1 MPRFSLVHS
10 IGCSGF
16 KPEIRQLA
24 FVAATVTLFVA
35 FPMTAVPAQEESPF
49 PSAGEAADSDPA
61 DNAAAS
67 GDATAPTITVTRSAC
82 KELVSHVPDDDVAY
96 KPGVDVRGNAVAPA
110 DLNGGSTILKSL
122 PKEIE
127 FPVTIDFFEYSGI
140 TAPTGVSGD
149 QNIGKITFRNGRVY
163 FNDQPLGDDA
173 NRAELIDACRKAGF
187 R

>member
-1 MPRFSLVHS
+1 MPRFPLVQS
-10 IGCSGF
+10 ICFSGF
-16 KPEIRQLA
+16 NPEIRQLA
-24 FVAATVTLFVA
+24 SVAAIVILSVA
-35 FPMTAVPAQEESPF
+35 FPITAVSAQEESPF
-49 PSAGEAADSDPA
+49 PSATEETDSGADGDVT
-61 DNAAAS
+61 AS
-67 GDATAPTITVTRSAC
+67 TKASAPTITVTRSAC
-82 KELVSHVPDDDVAY
+82 KELVSHVPDSDVAY

-140 TAPTGVSGD
+140 AAPAGVSGE
-149 QNIGKITFRNGRVY
+149 QNVGKVTFRKGRVY